1 MRRFRDRLATL
12 LLVSGATLPAS
23 GCDIAGAV
31 LQTIGLAF
39 NIVDVWV

>member
-1 MRRFRDRLATL
+1 MRIFRHRPATL
-12 LLVSGATLPAS
+12 LLMAGATLPAS

>member
-1 MRRFRDRLATL
+1 MRIFRYRPAML
-12 LLVSGATLPAS
+12 LLTAGAMLPAS
-23 GCDIAGAV
+23 GCDIAGAI

>member
-1 MRRFRDRLATL
+1 MRRFRPRMAML
-12 LLVSGATLPAS
+12 LLLSSTTLPAS
-23 GCDIAGAV
+23 SCDIAGAV